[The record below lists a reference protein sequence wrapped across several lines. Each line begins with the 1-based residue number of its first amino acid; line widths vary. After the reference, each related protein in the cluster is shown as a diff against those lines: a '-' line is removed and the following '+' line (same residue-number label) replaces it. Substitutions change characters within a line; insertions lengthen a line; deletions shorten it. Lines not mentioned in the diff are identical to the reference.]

1 MSDLILTLTVA
12 LIGLVAAIGG
22 SYLTVRAQVRAQVR
36 LVQKDNALLYLWN
49 RELVDHIYKGLGPPP
64 PAPPAGL
71 FKE

>member
-1 MSDLILTLTVA
+1 MSDLVLTVAVA
-12 LIGLVAAIGG
+12 LIGLVTAVVG
-22 SYLTVRAQVRAQVR
+22 SYLTVRAQVR

-49 RELVDHIYKGLGPPP
+49 RQLTDHIYKGLGPPP